1 MKTKCIDWEGA
12 WMCWKYI
19 LHSNCNKVQK
29 VSEYQ
34 PHLYLFIQFPIT
46 VKYVCCFCFFKA
58 CAIFHQIA
66 SCLHHPYWETNSS
79 EFTWHCS
86 QQPCSL
92 ARRSS
97 TDTLMCSRLSTLRIH
112 WVNFRSLHSS
122 FPSANSI
129 IIMPR
134 DQTSTL
140 GPDLAPRLLRYTS
153 GAIYFGCL

>member
-1 MKTKCIDWEGA
+1 MYYSPIAIACKK
-12 WMCWKYI
+12 
-19 LHSNCNKVQK
+19 LHSISQNFIYWYNFQSQLNVFV
-29 VSEYQ
+29 VSASLRQ
-34 PHLYLFIQFPIT
+34 
-46 VKYVCCFCFFKA
+46 CCFSSDCKLFA
-58 CAIFHQIA
+58 PTH
-66 SCLHHPYWETNSS
+66 WEINSS

-92 ARRSS
+92 ARRSI

-112 WVNFRSLHSS
+112 CVNFKSLHSC

-129 IIMPR
+129 IIIPR

-140 GPDLAPRLLRYTS
+140 GPDLAPRPFRYTS